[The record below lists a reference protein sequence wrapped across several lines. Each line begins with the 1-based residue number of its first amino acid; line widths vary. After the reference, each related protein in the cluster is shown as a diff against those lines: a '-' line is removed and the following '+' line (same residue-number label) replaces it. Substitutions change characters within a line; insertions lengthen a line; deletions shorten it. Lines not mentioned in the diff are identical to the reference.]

1 MHTCPDCAAKLILRL
16 TGGDP
21 ESVLGYEPTEE
32 TPGTNTHVLLASLLD
47 DLTQTIVEAMDA
59 EDAATYDAA
68 AEDREALILVYAD
81 ALRSPRY
88 AEAVWLH
95 IATRAVPDGPDGPDA
110 LAEVT
115 A

>member
-1 MHTCPDCAAKLILRL
+1 MTAHPACAAKLLVRL

-32 TPGTNTHVLLASLLD
+32 TPQTNTYVLLENLLD
-47 DLTQTIVEAMDA
+47 ALTETIGKAIEEAD
-59 EDAATYDAA
+59 DATYDAA

-81 ALRSPRY
+81 ALRSPRF

-95 IATRAVPDGPDGPDA
+95 IATRDTDAV
-110 LAEVT
+110 AEV
-115 A
+115 AG